1 MKKLTLL
8 ALTAFAVQSYAAT
21 VNWGLGADVYLYKQ
35 GDSPSTAKIAYE
47 SDLSVPSGAYLALVY
62 VGNGVDT
69 FDIGNV
75 TAASVIAQAPYAI
88 DTDNATYCDFD
99 PYLTETQVSSSTYSD
114 GSSFAVVWYNGEGFD
129 YVYGVGDGALNSA
142 ITIAD
147 IARGNV
153 TLDIA
158 SNTTGFG
165 GALSAR
171 AASVPEPATGALA
184 LAGVALLFR
193 RRKA

>member
-1 MKKLTLL
+1 MKKLILL
-8 ALTAFAVQSYAAT
+8 ALAVLAMQSQGAT
-21 VNWGLGADVYLYKQ
+21 ISWGLGADVYLYKQ

-62 VGNGVDT
+62 VGNGVDS
-69 FDIGNV
+69 FDIGSI
-75 TAASVIAQAPYAI
+75 TAQSVIATSSYAI
-88 DTDNATYCDFD
+88 DTDNSTYCDFD
-99 PYLTETQVSSSTYSD
+99 PYLKDSDVSASTYSD
-114 GSSFAVVWYNGEGFD
+114 GSSFAVVWYDGEQFD
-129 YVYGVGDGALNSA
+129 YVYGVGEGALNTA
-142 ITIAD
+142 VTIAD
-147 IARGNV
+147 MARGNV

-158 SNTTGFG
+158 ANTSGFG